1 MVGNK
6 KKNPAEDINI
16 TSNCSLVYIT
26 LMLDVSKFVTD
37 VYKKVCCMA
46 TDKLQVCVY
55 TDCCLTFWLRQH

>member
-37 VYKKVCCMA
+37 V
-46 TDKLQVCVY
+46 
-55 TDCCLTFWLRQH
+55 